1 MNRLFTSAAVAVSL
15 SLGVTAL
22 HADDY
27 PSKAIDYII
36 PYNPGGES
44 DVTARFQEKFWSEVT
59 GQDVVI
65 SYKPGAGGATAWS
78 QLGGFDADGYTIMNV
93 NFPHA
98 ILQPSIKDVGYQTED
113 VTPVYVFHYTPD
125 AIVVRADSPY
135 QTLQDVI
142 DFAKENPGALTF
154 GGSGTNSANHL
165 AAVRFGQMADVK
177 VTYVPFGGSA
187 PAMAAVLGGQIG
199 AGMTYTTQGVKAG
212 DQVRVLAI
220 ATEERLDIFP
230 DVPTFKEL
238 GFDYVAGAYRGVTV
252 PAGTPDDVREKLSGI
267 IGQIN
272 DIPEFQTQM
281 QENGYVLVDVPNAE
295 MGDWIAG
302 RQADYASGI
311 ETLKGN

>member
-1 MNRLFTSAAVAVSL
+1 MKRNLRTIVVTVAL
-15 SLGVTAL
+15 ALGASVLNAE
-22 HADDY
+22 DY
-27 PSKAIDYII
+27 PAKAIDYII

-44 DVTARFQEKFWSEVT
+44 DVTARFQEKFWSDVT

-125 AIVVRADSPY
+125 AIVVRADSPH

-142 DFAKENPGALTF
+142 DFAKDNPGALTF

-252 PAGTPDDVREKLSGI
+252 PAGTPDDVREKLSDVI
-267 IGQIN
+267 ASIN
-272 DIPEFQTQM
+272 DIPAFQAQM

-295 MGDWIAG
+295 MVDWIAA
-302 RQADYASGI
+302 RKADYAPGI

>member
-1 MNRLFTSAAVAVSL
+1 MNRFLSPAIVAVAMM
-15 SLGVTAL
+15 LGATVL

-27 PSKAIDYII
+27 PSKAVDYII

-113 VTPVYVFHYTPD
+113 VVPAYVFHYTPD

-135 QTLQDVI
+135 ETLQDLI
-142 DFAKENPGALTF
+142 DFATENPGALTF

-165 AAVRFGQMADVK
+165 AAVRFGAMADVK

-199 AGMTYTTQGVKAG
+199 GGMTYTTQGVKAG

-252 PAGTPDDVREKLSGI
+252 PKDTPEEVRQQLSDVIAS
-267 IGQIN
+267 IN
-272 DIPEFQTQM
+272 DIPEFQAQM
-281 QENGYVLVDVPNAE
+281 QENGYVLVDVPHAE
-295 MGDWIAG
+295 MGDWIAA
-302 RQADYASGI
+302 RQADYAAGI
-311 ETLKGN
+311 EILQGN